1 LDLQK
6 ITTVILYKKL
16 TPSSF
21 VKLRAILRVFFENNL
36 LLTEIKRLGFD
47 SSTANTIGELYS
59 YLNKVLKDD
68 EYVKDDINFISDGIN
83 QEIDDLRKIAY
94 NSDEM
99 LMEYQQEL
107 VKVSNV

>member
-1 LDLQK
+1 
-6 ITTVILYKKL
+6 
-16 TPSSF
+16 
-21 VKLRAILRVFFENNL
+21 VFFENNNL
-36 LLTEIKRLGFD
+36 LSEIKRLGLD
-47 SSTANTIGELYS
+47 SSTANMIGELYT
-59 YLNKVLKDD
+59 YLSKVLKDD

-107 VKVSNV
+107 VKKSNVSNVKLKYVMNQ